1 MSTSSSPPNGP
12 AAGAQIAETEFSI
25 ELPEHGTVAARAYGQ
40 RRPGTV
46 SPLVLHFHGGTFV
59 CGTLDNGRYIGR
71 LLAEAGAVV
80 VSLAYPLAPEHPS
93 PAHRGGLRR
102 AAVAVQAPREDG
114 GQGRAAV
121 PRG

>member
-1 MSTSSSPPNGP
+1 MSTSPVASERPPP
-12 AAGAQIAETEFSI
+12 AGAQIAETEFSI

-71 LLAEAGAVV
+71 LLAEAGARRGVAGPTRWRP
-80 VSLAYPLAPEHPS
+80 SIRFPS
-93 PAHRGGLRR
+93 PSRWATPCCSGCTST
-102 AAVAVQAPREDG
+102 A
-114 GQGRAAV
+114 
-121 PRG
+121 

>member
-1 MSTSSSPPNGP
+1 MSTSPSLPNGP

-25 ELPEHGTVAARAYGQ
+25 ELPEHGTVAARTYGQ

-71 LLAEAGAVV
+71 SARQRPRPANAAGPRAGA
-80 VSLAYPLAPEHPS
+80 ST
-93 PAHRGGLRR
+93 
-102 AAVAVQAPREDG
+102 
-114 GQGRAAV
+114 
-121 PRG
+121 